1 MSYGPHPGMN
11 MSHHDMLETAGRLVD
26 KHLMEDRTSLDM
38 SELFKIPNHS
48 RIPLLKLKDTF
59 YSLNYFIYEL
69 IKKKLL
75 FLYLSLTVYHLVN

>member
-48 RIPLLKLKDTF
+48 RIPLL
-59 YSLNYFIYEL
+59 S
-69 IKKKLL
+69 
-75 FLYLSLTVYHLVN
+75 